1 MRTAALVSLSLLA
14 LASVAAC
21 GPSRRG
27 PAFGTPREFTEKEQ
41 EGRVLFMRNCNM
53 CHPGGSSGLGPG
65 INNKPLPSLAM
76 RTQIRQGV
84 GSMPAFTDEMLSDAQ
99 VDAIIAYL
107 NEMQEEKK

>member
-1 MRTAALVSLSLLA
+1 MRTVTLAALAVLA
-14 LASVAAC
+14 LGAC

-41 EGRVLFMRNCNM
+41 EGRVLFMRHCNQ
-53 CHPGGSSGLGPG
+53 CHPGGSGGLGPS

-84 GSMPAFTDEMLSDAQ
+84 GSMPAFTDEMLKDAE

-107 NEMQEEKK
+107 NEMQEEKD

>member
-1 MRTAALVSLSLLA
+1 MKTAMLGVLAVLALVS
-14 LASVAAC
+14 C

-27 PAFGTPREFTEKEQ
+27 PAFGTPRELNAQQQ
-41 EGRVLFMRNCNM
+41 EGRVLFMRSCNM

-65 INNKPLPSLAM
+65 INDKPLPSVAM

-84 GSMPAFTDEMLSDAQ
+84 GAMPAFTEEMLSDAQ

-107 NEMQEEKK
+107 NELQEEK

>member
-1 MRTAALVSLSLLA
+1 MRTTVFAVLATLA
-14 LASVAAC
+14 LMAC

-27 PAFGTPREFTEKEQ
+27 PAFGTEREFNTQQQ

-65 INNKPLPSLAM
+65 INNKPLPSVAM

-84 GSMPAFTDEMLSDAQ
+84 GAMPAFTEDMLTDAQ
-99 VDAIIAYL
+99 VDAIVAYL
-107 NEMQEEKK
+107 NEMQEEK

>member
-1 MRTAALVSLSLLA
+1 MRTVLLA
-14 LASVAAC
+14 VLGTLVLAC

-27 PAFGTPREFTEKEQ
+27 PAFGTEREFNTQEQ
-41 EGRVLFMRNCNM
+41 EGRVLFMRHCNM

-84 GSMPAFTDEMLSDAQ
+84 GAMPAFTDDMLTDAQ
-99 VDAIIAYL
+99 VDAIVAYL
-107 NEMQEEKK
+107 NKMQQEK